1 MGGPPLTVKNRDV
14 SASLRFVY
22 FPHMPEMKSFGC
34 FSRLPLFAIAGC
46 LSISVFAQNGSLL
59 GQSITWKRVQS
70 PFTPDQSN
78 GAIAGGPGSDPNPGT
93 QMFICRAQIQ
103 GRVVPGKWV
112 QGNCNV
118 AYGGSEQII
127 GSYEVAYGSA
137 RWRQYQGSVYG
148 LAQTGSNAD
157 GSPLYSCRIHYSP
170 NSGTDYG
177 YQPGKL
183 TSDGTCHVPMGG
195 SEVVQGPPFEVLYA
209 IGGGR
214 RPYPYPPYPYPYPYP
229 PVPVQP
235 DQAYPP
241 CRPYAPN
248 VTREVRGGTGWW
260 VGPRCSSTD
269 NFGNVQPKYPQPG
282 DDVVPP
288 YDPGPSSVMWQQ
300 AQSPFV
306 PGDDAVKGGPGNG
319 PKPDSPLYVCRV
331 DDNNALLPGKWV
343 QGECNFVNDDG
354 KEASSKTY
362 EVATGPAEWRNF
374 DGNIG
379 ALVPGGFLADGTH
392 LYICRKQISFFGSKK
407 GYQPG
412 FLVNGRCHIPY
423 NTDSVEEPPF
433 EALYNVFSAPP
444 HIGQQAQLAPAIQA
458 TGPAAGRPQL
468 HGILISFASG
478 TGATEG
484 RVSVI
489 NGSTNSSVT
498 KPLPPNSTPQQCM
511 VIVQQAA
518 FQAGLQIQAQP
529 DGGLRVF
536 GTNNAVNVTQA
547 SISLSQF

>member
-1 MGGPPLTVKNRDV
+1 
-14 SASLRFVY
+14 
-22 FPHMPEMKSFGC
+22 
-34 FSRLPLFAIAGC
+34 
-46 LSISVFAQNGSLL
+46 
-59 GQSITWKRVQS
+59 
-70 PFTPDQSN
+70 
-78 GAIAGGPGSDPNPGT
+78 
-93 QMFICRAQIQ
+93 
-103 GRVVPGKWV
+103 
-112 QGNCNV
+112 
-118 AYGGSEQII
+118 
-127 GSYEVAYGSA
+127 
-137 RWRQYQGSVYG
+137 
-148 LAQTGSNAD
+148 
-157 GSPLYSCRIHYSP
+157 
-170 NSGTDYG
+170 
-177 YQPGKL
+177 
-183 TSDGTCHVPMGG
+183 
-195 SEVVQGPPFEVLYA
+195 
-209 IGGGR
+209 
-214 RPYPYPPYPYPYPYP
+214 
-229 PVPVQP
+229 
-235 DQAYPP
+235 
-241 CRPYAPN
+241 
-248 VTREVRGGTGWW
+248 
-260 VGPRCSSTD
+260 
-269 NFGNVQPKYPQPG
+269 
-282 DDVVPP
+282 
-288 YDPGPSSVMWQQ
+288 MWQQ

-498 KPLPPNSTPQQCM
+498 KPLPANSTPQQCM
-511 VIVQQAA
+511 EIVQQAA